1 MLDEKLQYSIINFE
15 ASIFSGAFHQA
26 QTQESCGMLGI
37 IIILYV
43 IQQFADTTY
52 IYYIY
57 NSCIKKPS
65 PCNSNYID
73 GIALFNICLSLY

>member
-52 IYYIY
+52 I
-57 NSCIKKPS
+57 
-65 PCNSNYID
+65 
-73 GIALFNICLSLY
+73 